1 MFCRSLRLR
10 ELFHEDTVA
19 DTDRNNTIYNKIQ
32 ERTDMSRELKNRSF
46 HPRQDRCD
54 KFNQHILSI
63 KNDIINLCDKKYINH
78 QQYITKKLVTKN
90 LQSNQDI
97 IIHSADT
104 KEGK

>member
-1 MFCRSLRLR
+1 
-10 ELFHEDTVA
+10 
-19 DTDRNNTIYNKIQ
+19 
-32 ERTDMSRELKNRSF
+32 MSRELKNRSF
-46 HPRQDRCD
+46 HPRQNRCD